1 MRSPDARSISS
12 ATLQVLRR
20 LQMYVSAL
28 CPFPEPALIAPTWET
43 DIGECVNVLRD
54 TVKDDDLAPIPI
66 FGNGDAYDH
75 RSYWDNVE
83 QSGVDG
89 IMIARGALIKPWI
102 FTELKERRDC
112 ESAVV
117 KRSQVFLSLTS
128 ICRGHLVAGASRHDR
143 ETVQLWTRALGMTF
157 LHVHTCLAHS

>member
-1 MRSPDARSISS
+1 
-12 ATLQVLRR
+12 
-20 LQMYVSAL
+20 MYVLSSGRFFNGPWLTVSLA
-28 CPFPEPALIAPTWET
+28 PEL

-66 FGNGDAYDH
+66 FGNGDAYDW
-75 RSYWDNVE
+75 RSYWENVE

-112 ESAVV
+112 ALLAL
-117 KRSQVFLSLTS
+117 LSLRATLTLVRFV
-128 ICRGHLVAGASRHDR
+128 RGYLVA
-143 ETVQLWTRALGMTF
+143 
-157 LHVHTCLAHS
+157 